1 MLFRVVAFDYL
12 YTSISNLCKLDGSH
26 YESRVSFVYKPAFF
40 SLTRL
45 ALASVL
51 GPFGVHLLTFTIPGA
66 LMHYCFAVGTER
78 PKSKRSM
85 KFSVGLPQPE
95 YAFVRDM
102 SVLKN

>member
-51 GPFGVHLLTFTIPGA
+51 GPFGVHLLTFTIDA
-66 LMHYCFAVGTER
+66 LINALLLRCRNRATQIKTLDEI
-78 PKSKRSM
+78 
-85 KFSVGLPQPE
+85 
-95 YAFVRDM
+95 
-102 SVLKN
+102 